1 MAYDNEGNYF
11 DEGGMG
17 PNPEFMVQP
26 DRVYSEPTAPP
37 PPMLINPDFAVM
49 PEPRRSDTAEDY
61 AAWRALYP
69 DARSDFWGD
78 KPPSPPPPQLDPNYN
93 PYAPVQPYNP
103 YDTQPKP
110 YDPYNLDRNDKP
122 TVYPYDTQ
130 PLPYNLQPYNPYDTQ
145 PKPYQPYE
153 TLPQPDNPYE
163 TQLQPY
169 PYEAVRDGGV
179 TYPYDPSTNTY
190 PTAPPGY
197 NPYDTQPKPYNP
209 EQNDKPT
216 VYPYG
221 TQPTASPMNIGQILA
236 GIGYGN
242 SSQPAPTM
250 APMVSGMFG
259 AGAGMPR
266 SNQPAPTMTP
276 MASGMAGAAGIGS
289 DLASLLRRYY
299 GK

>member
-1 MAYDNEGNYF
+1 MAYDYEGNYI

-17 PNPEFMVQP
+17 PDFAVQP
-26 DRVYSEPTAPP
+26 TAMPMSRMEEPVSSPP
-37 PPMLINPDFAVM
+37 PPMLINSDFAVM

-78 KPPSPPPPQLDPNYN
+78 KPPSPPPPPPQLDPNYN
-93 PYAPVQPYNP
+93 PYETQPQPY
-103 YDTQPKP
+103 
-110 YDPYNLDRNDKP
+110 
-122 TVYPYDTQ
+122 
-130 PLPYNLQPYNPYDTQ
+130 
-145 PKPYQPYE
+145 
-153 TLPQPDNPYE
+153 NPYE

-289 DLASLLRRYY
+289 NLESLLRRYY